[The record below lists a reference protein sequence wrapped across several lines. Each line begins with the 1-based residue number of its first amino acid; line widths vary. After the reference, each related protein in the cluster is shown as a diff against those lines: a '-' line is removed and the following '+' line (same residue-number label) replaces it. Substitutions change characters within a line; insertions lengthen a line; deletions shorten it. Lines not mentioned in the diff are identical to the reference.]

1 MTLKIDRVDNPGDHE
16 REAIL
21 EPLMAHNIAQVGDV
35 GLEKFALLV
44 RDDQDEQ
51 THGGLYGK
59 ISGNWLFIELL
70 GVSEQVR
77 GQGIGSRLM
86 AMAEDLAR
94 EKECVGIYLDT
105 FDFQA
110 PLFYQKL
117 GFTQFGRLDDYPP
130 GHQRYFFQK
139 RLNHNG
145 TDTHEDE

>member
-1 MTLKIDRVDNPGDHE
+1 MTLKIDRVDNPGEDE

-21 EPLMAHNIAQVGDV
+21 EPLMAYNIARMGETRQ
-35 GLEKFALLV
+35 EKFALLV
-44 RDDQDEQ
+44 RDDQTEDV
-51 THGGLYGK
+51 HGGLYGK
-59 ISGNWLFIELL
+59 ISCNWLFIELL

-94 EKECVGIYLDT
+94 EKKCVGIWLDT

-110 PLFYQKL
+110 PVFYQKI

-130 GHQRYFFQK
+130 GHQRHFFQK
-139 RLNHNG
+139 RLAPNG
-145 TDTHEDE
+145 TATHENE